1 MPDALFARDGDHFL
15 PSTLAASAWGPDV
28 LHGGPVAAL
37 VARAAE
43 DALPDPALQPVRL
56 TVDLFRAVPRAP
68 LRTKVELVRTGRR
81 VVVASVSV
89 LADNLEVT
97 RGQVMFLRPTEGA
110 TTHPIAA
117 PPGPDGL
124 EIRIGVAEAPL
135 MAGLSGGFHTLV
147 ETRWP
152 KVPEDRRGTQMWVRV
167 PFPIFE
173 GETPTPFQRLACIS
187 DFGNALANY
196 AANWQE
202 PQHRR
207 EASFINTDISVHLL
221 RPPEGEWL
229 CLEADRS
236 THAAGLGLVEVTH
249 YDERGHYA
257 RSAQARLVN
266 SRD

>member
-1 MPDALFARDGDHFL
+1 MANAIFSRDGDHFL

-43 DALPDPALQPVRL
+43 DSLPDPALQPVRL

-68 LRTKVELVRTGRR
+68 LTTKVELVRTGRR

-89 LADNLEVT
+89 LADDLEVT

-124 EIRIGVAEAPL
+124 ETRIGVAEAPL
-135 MAGLSGGFHTLV
+135 MAGLSGGFHTLF

-152 KVPEDRRGTQMWVRV
+152 EISKIEKGAQMWVCV

-173 GETPTPFQRLACIS
+173 CETPTPSQRLTCIS
-187 DFGNALANY
+187 DAGNALANY
-196 AANWQE
+196 AANWVNTE
-202 PQHRR
+202 EHRN
-207 EASFINTDISVHLL
+207 ASFINTDISVHLL
-221 RPPEGEWL
+221 HPPQG
-229 CLEADRS
+229 
-236 THAAGLGLVEVTH
+236 
-249 YDERGHYA
+249 
-257 RSAQARLVN
+257 
-266 SRD
+266 